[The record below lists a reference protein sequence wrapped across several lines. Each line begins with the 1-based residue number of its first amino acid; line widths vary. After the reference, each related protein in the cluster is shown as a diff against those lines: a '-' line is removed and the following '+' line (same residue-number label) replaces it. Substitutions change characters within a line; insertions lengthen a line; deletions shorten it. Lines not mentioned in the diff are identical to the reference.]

1 MANFVANLWRN
12 QRGQDMAEY
21 ALMGGMLASVAVA
34 IVPDMFSIVEH
45 INTVLLAVLQSAVD
59 VATLK

>member
-1 MANFVANLWRN
+1 
-12 QRGQDMAEY
+12 MAEY